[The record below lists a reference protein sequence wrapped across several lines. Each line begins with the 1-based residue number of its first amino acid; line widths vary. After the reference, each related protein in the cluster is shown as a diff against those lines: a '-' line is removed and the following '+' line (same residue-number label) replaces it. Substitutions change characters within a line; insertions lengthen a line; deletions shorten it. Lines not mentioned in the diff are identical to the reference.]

1 MRASMRENMR
11 TGIKDAT
18 LIRVKFHVKSD
29 KKWWFSNCIVR
40 EAKFINRFGFEA
52 RTGPIRYPI

>member
-11 TGIKDAT
+11 TGRKDAT
-18 LIRVKFHVKSD
+18 LIRVEFHVTVTKIGML
-29 KKWWFSNCIVR
+29 SNFIVR
-40 EAKFINRFGFEA
+40 EAKFIYRVGFET